1 MKTRHVRDP
10 VRVNIGQRG
19 RRVATLGRLK
29 RANQDTI
36 RREEIVDSSSLSQE
50 LWVGENVEVASGLA
64 VGLEDGA
71 HRLGCP
77 AWNGGL
83 LDDNLGRRR
92 DGGNTAGRQL
102 DVAGNRGVSSQNR
115 WKNGI
120 PKSIGSLAAKSHRV
134 RVKEIVRTG
143 GQRRNQHQH
152 RASSWAC

>member
-71 HRLGCP
+71 HRLGR
-77 AWNGGL
+77 AAGHGRL
-83 LDDNLGRRR
+83 LDDNLRAR
-92 DGGNTAGRQL
+92 GNLSDTARCGL
-102 DVAGNRGVSSQNR
+102 DVSAMD
-115 WKNGI
+115 K
-120 PKSIGSLAAKSHRV
+120 K
-134 RVKEIVRTG
+134 
-143 GQRRNQHQH
+143 
-152 RASSWAC
+152 